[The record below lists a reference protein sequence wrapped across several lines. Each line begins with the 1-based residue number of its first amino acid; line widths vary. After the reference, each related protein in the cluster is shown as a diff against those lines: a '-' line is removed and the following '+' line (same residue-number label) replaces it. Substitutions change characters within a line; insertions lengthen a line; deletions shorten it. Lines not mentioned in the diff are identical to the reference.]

1 MEGAELIKQVLSHPI
16 QNINDKINAKISNPK
31 IINNTVR
38 QMLVKY
44 TYVRRETRTITEL
57 QRVTTEN

>member
-16 QNINDKINAKISNPK
+16 QNINDKINAIKNPK
-31 IINNTVR
+31 IINNTGR

-44 TYVRRETRTITEL
+44 TYVRRETRIITEL
-57 QRVTTEN
+57 QRVTV